1 MSCFGCCDEDDMHK
15 AAGNGPYMT
24 THSAGEVL
32 FWVQAFDYH
41 IIACFVYDQLIGQ
54 EKSVCIGFVK
64 LTKILDLSVYRVR
77 HKIKMKKKVKIFP
90 SLFANQIYQVVSHSS

>member
-41 IIACFVYDQLIGQ
+41 IIACFVYDQLIG
-54 EKSVCIGFVK
+54 
-64 LTKILDLSVYRVR
+64 
-77 HKIKMKKKVKIFP
+77 
-90 SLFANQIYQVVSHSS
+90 

>member
-32 FWVQAFDYH
+32 FWVQAFYYH
-41 IIACFVYDQLIGQ
+41 IIACFVYDQLIG
-54 EKSVCIGFVK
+54 
-64 LTKILDLSVYRVR
+64 
-77 HKIKMKKKVKIFP
+77 
-90 SLFANQIYQVVSHSS
+90 